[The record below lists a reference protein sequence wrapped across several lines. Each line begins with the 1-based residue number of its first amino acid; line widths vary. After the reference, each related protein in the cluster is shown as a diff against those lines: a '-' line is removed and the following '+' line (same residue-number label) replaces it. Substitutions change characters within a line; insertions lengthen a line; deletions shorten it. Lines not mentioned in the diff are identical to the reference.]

1 MALLSQLSKEHS
13 TREQIT
19 KVKDHNSVFLSRG
32 LKAQNEDGR
41 PATSLLLLTKAVKLL
56 TQLPMKW
63 LLVSRMARSR
73 SQS

>member
-13 TREQIT
+13 TWEEIT
-19 KVKDHNSVFLSRG
+19 RDHNSVFLSRG
-32 LKAQNEDGR
+32 LNAQNEVGR
-41 PATSLLLLTKAVKLL
+41 PATSLLLFTKAVKLL

-73 SQS
+73 SQSC

>member
-13 TREQIT
+13 TREEIT
-19 KVKDHNSVFLSRG
+19 KDHNSVFLSRG
-32 LKAQNEDGR
+32 WNAQNEDGSS
-41 PATSLLLLTKAVKLL
+41 ATSLLLLTKAVKLL